1 MSAAGPPLPVVR
13 AARASDIDALLALA
27 EAGGSGLTNLPA
39 DRDVLAAKLAASVV
53 ALADPAARE
62 GGAAVLLMTEIGT
75 RIVGTACVFAR
86 VGADWPFYS
95 YRLTRQAAKS
105 RAVGRAKAQ
114 ILLNLV
120 NDFDG
125 ECEIGG
131 LFVDPAARGSGVGGL
146 TARARYLFIATHR
159 DWFRSRVIA
168 ELRGYQDADG
178 RSPVWEAVGRH
189 FYDMDFDEADRC
201 NAVSGNQFIADLG
214 PRSPLYRALLPAA
227 AQAALGRP
235 HDDGRAAYDMLIAE
249 GFRAD
254 DYVDIFDGG
263 PTLVADIDA
272 VRTVREARTDAVAA
286 VDDSRAGSRSTLA
299 AAGHGAEFRA
309 ACAPVATDAH
319 GAVIGTALASALG
332 VAAGDALLHTALMP

>member
-1 MSAAGPPLPVVR
+1 MTAPLPVVR
-13 AARASDIDALLALA
+13 AARATDIDALLALA
-27 EAGGSGLTNLPA
+27 EAGGSGLTNLPP
-39 DRDVLAAKLAASVV
+39 DRDVLAAKLAASVS

-62 GGAAVLLMTEIGT
+62 GGAAVLLMTEIGG
-75 RIVGTACVFAR
+75 RIVATACIFAR

-105 RAVGRAKAQ
+105 RAVGRSKAQ
-114 ILLNLV
+114 TLLNLV

-131 LFVDPAARGSGVGGL
+131 LFVDPAARGTGVGGL
-146 TARARYLFIATHR
+146 MARARYLFIAKHR

-189 FYDMDFDEADRC
+189 FYDMDFHEADRT

-214 PRSPLYRALLPAA
+214 PRSPIYRSLLPAA

-272 VRTVREARTDAVAA
+272 VQTVRRARTDRLAA
-286 VDDSRAGSRSTLA
+286 IDEARAGTCVALA
-299 AAGHGAEFRA
+299 AAGHGETFRA
-309 ACAPVATDAH
+309 ALAPVACNGD
-319 GAVIGTALASALG
+319 GAVVGSALAAALG
-332 VAAGDALLHTALMP
+332 IAAGDALLHTALMP